1 MKIEGLGFDVV
12 IPAGWDVQ
20 ITARAPREDDAS
32 YQPVVHAGNFP
43 LPNDRGDFGSG
54 AVDIMDGRHVF
65 VSLLEYDPSEASSA
79 LFAGKGMPR
88 RLRAAEFGRNRLQRA
103 IPGQSGYQKFFNEG
117 GRAFCL
123 YIVLGDHDQRDELV
137 PIAERLL
144 AGIRLQSLWREDVL

>member
-1 MKIEGLGFDVV
+1 MKIAGLGFDVAV
-12 IPAGWDVQ
+12 PSGWDVQ

-32 YQPVVHAGNFP
+32 DQPVVHAANFP

-54 AVDIMDGRHVF
+54 AVDIMTNEHVF

-79 LFAGKGMPR
+79 LFALEGMPR
-88 RLRAAEFGRNRLQRA
+88 RLKTKEFGRNRLQRA

-123 YIVLGDHDQRDELV
+123 YIVLGNHDRRTDLV
-137 PIAERLL
+137 PVAERLL
-144 AGIRLQSLWREDVL
+144 AGVRLESLWPKEIL